1 MLDFSIRVYGK
12 PGGVHAYKEND
23 KEKTDMKHGMK
34 KGGKGMVNPYPE
46 KLKPGYPKGT
56 EGVAKTVA
64 SPNYPRSNK
73 G

>member
-1 MLDFSIRVYGK
+1 MRMA
-12 PGGVHAYKEND
+12 H
-23 KEKTDMKHGMK
+23 K

-64 SPNYPRSNK
+64 SPNYPRDNFAGKTFTKK